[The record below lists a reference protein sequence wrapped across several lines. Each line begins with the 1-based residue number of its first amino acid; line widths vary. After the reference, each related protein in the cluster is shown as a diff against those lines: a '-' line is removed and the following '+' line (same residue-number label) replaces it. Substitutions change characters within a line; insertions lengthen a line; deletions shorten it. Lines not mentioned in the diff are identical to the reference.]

1 MNKKI
6 KNIFKLL
13 IFVFIAFLIIYT
25 YIIPEKHE
33 AGPIPYSELS
43 YKEKNEILEEEQEKY
58 IEKIGELEAQLEELQ
73 KEYEEAKDLI
83 WLLQEQLISYGIE
96 PDEL

>member
-43 YKEKNEILEEEQEKY
+43 YK
-58 IEKIGELEAQLEELQ
+58 
-73 KEYEEAKDLI
+73 
-83 WLLQEQLISYGIE
+83 
-96 PDEL
+96 